1 MTRQQPKTWQFKV
14 SSGLTILMLFL
25 VLSYFFES
33 FLEIRKVKPVTVAI
47 ERIAEPPAGQ
57 SENE

>member
-1 MTRQQPKTWQFKV
+1 MTRQQAKTWQFKV

-33 FLEIRKVKPVTVAI
+33 FLEIRKVEPVTVAI
-47 ERIAEPPAGQ
+47 ERIAGPPAGQ